1 MCLCV
6 CLSLSLKGLRLFGP
20 CVLACLPSH
29 HVLAQQLIL
38 DIFIRT
44 NRHLLG
50 TNILVFFMATN
61 QVLKSSL
68 SRSVEL
74 DVPRGR
80 HFFRYFFVSPFFRAL
95 DRRGGGCEASS
106 ASWNHGRTPTPIRWT
121 PGAARE
127 QAPST
132 PRSRSCQKRLAH
144 TPAYV
149 SIRHNTSE
157 ITQHTS
163 AYVST
168 SQHTSAYVSIYVVQL
183 VASRGQL
190 CLMQPLSVT
199 CSS

>member
-1 MCLCV
+1 
-6 CLSLSLKGLRLFGP
+6 
-20 CVLACLPSH
+20 
-29 HVLAQQLIL
+29 
-38 DIFIRT
+38 
-44 NRHLLG
+44 
-50 TNILVFFMATN
+50 MATN

-68 SRSVEL
+68 PRSVEL
-74 DVPRGR
+74 DVRRGR
-80 HFFRYFFVSPFFRAL
+80 HFFRYFFVSLFFRAL

-149 SIRHNTSE
+149 TIRHNTSQYVS
-157 ITQHTS
+157 ITQHT
-163 AYVST
+163 T
-168 SQHTSAYVSIYVVQL
+168 AYVSIRQHMSAYVVQL

-199 CSS
+199 CSSSCLSQDISTHVLAEAENKEPA